1 MAEADFLKMFVS
13 LLLLRESNFQGLLCL
28 FSGLK
33 RKAICAFNKM
43 QRNRI
48 GQLKIECQC
57 INFVS

>member
-1 MAEADFLKMFVS
+1 MAETDFLKMFIS
-13 LLLLRESNFQGLLCL
+13 LLLGESNFQGLLCL

-33 RKAICAFNKM
+33 KAICAFNKM

-57 INFVS
+57 INFMS